1 MLGLTQR
8 GAPITIDEIDRYVHC
23 TWEFQQKLQPTDRR
37 EGQQFG
43 RTVYMEEEQGTI
55 VVVSEG
61 AAREWSTV
69 VIVIVI
75 FMT

>member
-43 RTVYMEEEQGTI
+43 RTVYMEEEQGKYL
-55 VVVSEG
+55 SEESG
-61 AAREWSTV
+61 ASRNGSTV

-75 FMT
+75 FIS